1 MNSELASK
9 DLNEVEADAIFDVLE
24 YKDELEAHGEE
35 AEVIDLIDASLNELP
50 DQEEA
55 TEAERFNA
63 VADLIAF
70 IPKTGSNNKL
80 VTDLLMQPLE
90 EVSGEPKLADYVL
103 RHGWLHDLKVEKNK
117 LERVDWSSGRDRK
130 FKQINKKIKQIE
142 MQLKKMDR
150 YVVGEDIDSN
160 LDDEGIKENRTNQL
174 HELFKKVRRCL
185 IEAEG
190 CEPSQKIIQKEIEN
204 NYELYD
210 SEGIIEEID
219 GDVIFWIS
227 GHGNHRRFKLSSL
240 GPTLSNLKKQEI

>member
-1 MNSELASK
+1 MNSELVGE
-9 DLNEVEADAIFDVLE
+9 DINEVEADAIFVVLE
-24 YKDELEAHGEE
+24 RKDELEAQGK
-35 AEVIDLIDASLNELP
+35 ADEVIALMDASLNELP
-50 DQEEA
+50 DREEA

-70 IPKTGSNNKL
+70 IPKAGSNNKL
-80 VTDLLMQPLE
+80 VTDLLIQPLE

-103 RHGWLHDLKVEKNK
+103 RNKWLHDLKVEKNK
-117 LERVDWSSGRDRK
+117 LERVEWSSGRDRK

-142 MQLKKMDR
+142 MQLKEMDR

-160 LDDEGIKENRTNQL
+160 LDDEGVKESRTNQL
-174 HELFKKVRRCL
+174 HVFFKRVRRYL

-190 CEPSQKIIQKEIEN
+190 CEPSQKRIQKEIEN
-204 NYELYD
+204 NYDLYD
-210 SEGIIEEID
+210 REEIIQEID
-219 GDVIFWIS
+219 GDVIFWTS

>member
-1 MNSELASK
+1 MNSELVG
-9 DLNEVEADAIFDVLE
+9 DDINEFEADAIFEVLE
-24 YKDELEAHGEE
+24 YRDELETQGEE

-90 EVSGEPKLADYVL
+90 EVCGEPKLADYVL

-142 MQLKKMDR
+142 MQLKEMDR

-160 LDDEGIKENRTNQL
+160 LDDEGVKESRTNQL
-174 HELFKKVRRCL
+174 HVFFKRVRRYL

-190 CEPSQKIIQKEIEN
+190 CEPSQRRIRKEIEKD
-204 NYELYD
+204 YELHD
-210 SEGIIEEID
+210 REGIIQEID
-219 GDVIFWIS
+219 GDEIFWIS
-227 GHGNHRRFKLSSL
+227 EHGNHRRFKLSSL

>member
-35 AEVIDLIDASLNELP
+35 AEVIDLMDASLNELP

-55 TEAERFNA
+55 TETERFNA

-70 IPKTGSNNKL
+70 IPKTGSNNQS
-80 VTDLLMQPLE
+80 VTDLLIQPLE
-90 EVSGEPKLADYVL
+90 EVSGEPEWGDYVL
-103 RHGWLHDLKVEKNK
+103 RHKWLHDLEIEKKKLGRVE
-117 LERVDWSSGRDRK
+117 WSSGRDRK

-142 MQLKKMDR
+142 MQLKEMDR

-174 HELFKKVRRCL
+174 HEFFKKVRGTL
-185 IEAEG
+185 LDVTG
-190 CEPSQKIIQKEIEN
+190 CEPPIKIIQKEIERN
-204 NYELYD
+204 HLEYD
-210 SEGIIEEID
+210 MEGIIEDID
-219 GDVIFWIS
+219 GDVIYWVS
-227 GHGNHRRFKLSSL
+227 AHGNHSKFKLSSL
-240 GPTLSNLKKQEI
+240 GPTLSKIKKQEI